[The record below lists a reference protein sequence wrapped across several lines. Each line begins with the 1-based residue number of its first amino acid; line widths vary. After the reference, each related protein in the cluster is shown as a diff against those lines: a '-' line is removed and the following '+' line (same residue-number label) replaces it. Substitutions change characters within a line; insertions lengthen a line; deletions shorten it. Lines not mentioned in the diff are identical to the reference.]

1 MAKKKVSHHSWC
13 ELLAE
18 IKQDLEVNSNENGKM
33 VLSMRA
39 TMVTL
44 MMIVTMMTMNG
55 TDRGF
60 LLTGF
65 KIWAVEDGPQ

>member
-1 MAKKKVSHHSWC
+1 
-13 ELLAE
+13 
-18 IKQDLEVNSNENGKM
+18 
-33 VLSMRA
+33 
-39 TMVTL
+39 MVTL